1 MSAIL
6 YQTQGH
12 FYTLI
17 LFFLEHLECFFFLRE
32 KKSLGCICE
41 KFDSPP
47 ERGREKPTLHIFT
60 LVDFFVNLLLQVYQ
74 GVPSLRSIQSEKLL
88 NLMVNQAK
96 QINEII
102 PTTN

>member
-17 LFFLEHLECFFFLRE
+17 LFFLEHLECFFFKRE

-60 LVDFFVNLLLQVYQ
+60 LVDLFVNLLLQVYQ
-74 GVPSLRSIQSEKLL
+74 GVSSLRSIQSQKLL

>member
-1 MSAIL
+1 ML
-6 YQTQGH
+6 
-12 FYTLI
+12 
-17 LFFLEHLECFFFLRE
+17 FFFLRE

-60 LVDFFVNLLLQVYQ
+60 LVDLSVNLLLQVYQ
-74 GVPSLRSIQSEKLL
+74 GVPSLRSIQSQKLL